1 MLSGFSQAIT
11 LTDPAD
17 AAETRA
23 RIAAL
28 GPQIEAIRSIT
39 AGVDILGDPGAA
51 HVVLI
56 STHDDV
62 PGLRAYQDHPVHQE
76 FGDWVRDRIAAKA
89 VVDFES

>member
-1 MLSGFSQAIT
+1 MLTHVVSFT
-11 LTDPAD
+11 LADPAD
-17 AAETRA
+17 AAECQA
-23 RIAAL
+23 RIEAL
-28 GPQIEAIRSIT
+28 GPQIEAIRSIQ

-62 PGLRAYQDHPVHQE
+62 AGLRAYQEHPVHQE
-76 FGDWVRDRIAAKA
+76 FGAWIKPRMAGKA

>member
-1 MLSGFSQAIT
+1 MLTHVVSFT
-11 LTDPAD
+11 LNDPAE
-17 AAETRA
+17 AAETQA
-23 RIAAL
+23 RIVAL
-28 GPQIEAIRSIT
+28 GPQIGALRSIT

-62 PGLRAYQDHPVHQE
+62 AGLRAYQDHPVHQE
-76 FGDWVRDRIAAKA
+76 FGAWVRDRIAAKT

>member
-1 MLSGFSQAIT
+1 MLTHVVSFT
-11 LTDPAD
+11 LTDPAE

-23 RIAAL
+23 RILAL
-28 GPQIEAIRSIT
+28 GPQIEALRSIT
-39 AGVDILGDPGAA
+39 AGVDLLGDPGAA

-62 PGLRAYQDHPVHQE
+62 QGLRAYQDHPVHQE
-76 FGDWVRDRIAAKA
+76 FGAWIRDRMAAKT

>member
-1 MLSGFSQAIT
+1 MLTHVVTFT
-11 LTDPAD
+11 LADPSL
-17 AAETRA
+17 AAEVKR
-23 RIAAL
+23 RIEEMEAEI
-28 GPQIEAIRSIT
+28 PAIRTIT

-62 PGLRAYQDHPVHQE
+62 EGLRAYQEHPFHQV
-76 FGDWVRDRIAAKA
+76 FGAWIKELMVGKS